1 MPPHCELDGAAEEAG
16 FSAEVAAANNSKKR
30 GRDASSRG
38 RAVIFD
44 YDQTLT
50 KAQDVLHQGK
60 IVKAEADKVKVFEDM
75 TDEEVVRNFGGEER
89 IGALRTMLRDLFERD
104 VSLIIIS
111 AGYRRALLP
120 HLESVGLATPFFEFD
135 HVWGHECERLQR
147 VRFNKSRLITEL
159 MQEHG
164 WTYDD
169 VLFVDDSEDHIK
181 KALPVCQTMLV
192 RGNGLSLDE
201 IQAITN
207 RHKVCL
213 KKLTLDIGAST
224 GLAGTPLAGTPRT
237 ASVPPGLI
245 DNEGG
250 FTPLSYISP
259 PLGPR
264 SDTCSSVLGN
274 VPAIMKL

>member
-1 MPPHCELDGAAEEAG
+1 MPPHCELDGAAEPAG

-38 RAVIFD
+38 RAIIFD
-44 YDQTLT
+44 FDQTLT

-60 IVKAEADKVKVFEDM
+60 TVKAEADKVKVFEDM
-75 TDEEVVRNFGGEER
+75 TDDEVVRNFGGKER

-135 HVWGHECERLQR
+135 HVWGQECERLQR

-159 MQEHG
+159 MHEHG

-181 KALPVCQTMLV
+181 KAAPVC
-192 RGNGLSLDE
+192 
-201 IQAITN
+201 
-207 RHKVCL
+207 
-213 KKLTLDIGAST
+213 
-224 GLAGTPLAGTPRT
+224 RT
-237 ASVPPGLI
+237 
-245 DNEGG
+245 
-250 FTPLSYISP
+250 Y
-259 PLGPR
+259 
-264 SDTCSSVLGN
+264 
-274 VPAIMKL
+274 